1 MTHVTLVL
9 GTKNVSSWSLRP
21 WLLARHLGVAFDEE
35 LIELDQAGSSARLAA
50 ASPTARVPLLRHGTL
65 VVWESLAIC
74 EYLCELAGA
83 GHPRARAARAVARS
97 VSAEMHA
104 GFQALRA
111 LWPMNACAVGLRTP
125 MTTELAADIARVQAL
140 WIACRREF
148 GAGGPWLF
156 GSYCIADAM
165 FAPVVLRFRT
175 FGAMLETEAQHY
187 QETALADSHLQE
199 WVLAAAR

>member
-1 MTHVTLVL
+1 
-9 GTKNVSSWSLRP
+9 
-21 WLLARHLGVAFDEE
+21 
-35 LIELDQAGSSARLAA
+35 
-50 ASPTARVPLLRHGTL
+50 
-65 VVWESLAIC
+65 
-74 EYLCELAGA
+74 
-83 GHPRARAARAVARS
+83 
-97 VSAEMHA
+97 
-104 GFQALRA
+104 
-111 LWPMNACAVGLRTP
+111 
-125 MTTELAADIARVQAL
+125 L

-175 FGAMLETEAQHY
+175 YGAMLETEAQHY